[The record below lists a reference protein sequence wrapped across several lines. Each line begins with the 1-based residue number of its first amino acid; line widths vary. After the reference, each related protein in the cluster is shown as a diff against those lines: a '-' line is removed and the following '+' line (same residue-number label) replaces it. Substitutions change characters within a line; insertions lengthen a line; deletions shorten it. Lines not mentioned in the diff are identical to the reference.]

1 MSDGQQQDYGE
12 EVPQQEQPSDMFV
25 NNHDL
30 IGVEGI
36 IRAQKTEIEK
46 KKVGAPLMDMTKT
59 KISNRL
65 IIRNSW
71 S

>member
-1 MSDGQQQDYGE
+1 MSDEQQQQDYGE
-12 EVPQQEQPSDMFV
+12 EAADQVNNDMFI

-46 KKVGAPLMDMTKT
+46 KKV
-59 KISNRL
+59 SRL
-65 IIRNSW
+65 NIRL
-71 S
+71 

>member
-1 MSDGQQQDYGE
+1 MSDEQQQDYGE
-12 EVPQQEQPSDMFV
+12 EVPQQEQASDMFV

-46 KKVGAPLMDMTKT
+46 KKVGNISFLKYFN
-59 KISNRL
+59 SNRL
-65 IIRNSW
+65 FIVGAKNRK
-71 S
+71 